1 MFHRLIHSV
10 LTVIERRKNRHIVFT
25 QLYLFTGVFVGL
37 LAPLFSVAQTHII
50 FVNDTLN
57 QVINNDTTSTK
68 ELKLIEEKSLE
79 LQLQG
84 YLGCVLDSSVRFT
97 EDSVH
102 HYFNTG
108 IKFKLNELQTED
120 ETFKMTGVASQKAI
134 ENYLQEL
141 LIPLENNGYPF
152 ASIELSTSLVTD
164 SLINIEASVKNGPL
178 VLIDSLVIR
187 SEKKFHQ
194 IYLEQYLAVSD
205 GEPYSEK
212 NFRAISK
219 RIQELPFAEMIQPP
233 QVLFTEEGAQ
243 IFVYLKERK
252 ANRFDGI
259 IGFQPDNE
267 TGNVVFTGDVSLALQ
282 NVLRRGE
289 SISLNWRRLQ
299 ESTQD
304 LSLKGALPYLFN
316 TKLGTWAGID
326 IYRRDSTFTTTEL
339 ELSFG
344 LVNGANRNL
353 RAFYQLWS
361 SNALTESITSIEN
374 VRIDRYGIGLI
385 QYSLNQLNNPSR
397 GAFIELTS
405 SIGRKE
411 TAGEEEDDPSLISEQ
426 YAGELSM
433 SYWLPLAQ
441 RVSLG
446 FVSKA
451 GFKADN
457 AIRFN
462 ELYRI
467 GGLGS
472 IRGFDEESIFAQNF
486 AIGTAELKYLL
497 DSSSAVFLFY
507 DQAWYERSDE
517 VYFKDAPFG
526 FGAGALIG
534 TSSGSFRI
542 SYGLGSEQNNP
553 ILLRN
558 GKVHFG
564 YINSF

>member
-1 MFHRLIHSV
+1 MRCFLV
-10 LTVIERRKNRHIVFT
+10 VM
-25 QLYLFTGVFVGL
+25 L
-37 LAPLFSVAQTHII
+37 LPFYAHAQTHVI

-57 QVINNDTTSTK
+57 QTISTDTLDIK
-68 ELKLIEEKSLE
+68 EAELLGEKSLE
-79 LQLQG
+79 LQLNG
-84 YLGCVLDSSVRFT
+84 YLSCVLDSSVQIT
-97 EDSVH
+97 PDSSH
-102 HYFNTG
+102 HFFDSG
-108 IKFKLNELQTED
+108 IKYALNELQVNNEVFQM
-120 ETFKMTGVASQKAI
+120 EGAASLDAI

-141 LIPLENNGYPF
+141 LIPAENNGYPF
-152 ASIELSTSLVTD
+152 ASIRLQNTLDND
-164 SLINIEASVKNGPL
+164 SLINVIAEIDNGPL
-178 VLIDSLVIR
+178 VLIDSLVVR

-194 IYLEQYLAVSD
+194 IYLEQYLSVTE
-205 GEPYSEK
+205 GEPYSEA
-212 NFRAISK
+212 NFRSISK
-219 RIQELPFAEMIQPP
+219 RIQELPFAEMIQAP

-243 IFVYLKERK
+243 IFVYLKEK
-252 ANRFDGI
+252 QANRFDGI

-267 TGNVVFTGDVSLALQ
+267 TGKVVFTGDVSLSLQ

-289 SISLNWRRLQ
+289 SIALNWRRLQ

-344 LVNGANRNL
+344 LVNGANRNI

-361 SNALTESITSIEN
+361 SNALTESILTVEN
-374 VRIDRYGIGLI
+374 VRIDRYGIGLV

-411 TAGEEEDDPSLISEQ
+411 TAAEEDEDPAIISEQ
-426 YAGELSM
+426 YAGELNM
-433 SYWLPLAQ
+433 SYWLPLAK
-441 RVSLG
+441 RVSFGLS
-446 FVSKA
+446 SKA
-451 GFKADN
+451 GFKADK

-497 DSSSAVFLFY
+497 DATSAVFLFY

-517 VYFKDAPFG
+517 VYFNDTPFG

>member
-1 MFHRLIHSV
+1 MV
-10 LTVIERRKNRHIVFT
+10 LSWT
-25 QLYLFTGVFVGL
+25 L
-37 LAPLFSVAQTHII
+37 LAVLFPLGIEAQTHVI

-57 QVINNDTTSTK
+57 QIIRTDTTDTK
-68 ELKLIEEKSLE
+68 EAELLQEKSLE
-79 LQLQG
+79 LQL
-84 YLGCVLDSSVRFT
+84 LGHLSCVLDSTVHLT
-97 EDSVH
+97 TDSSH
-102 HYFNTG
+102 HYFDSGTQ
-108 IKFKLNELQTED
+108 FELNELVVDKEVFQ
-120 ETFKMTGVASQKAI
+120 MQGPASLEAI
-134 ENYLQEL
+134 EIYLEEL
-141 LIPLENNGYPF
+141 LIPAENNGYPF
-152 ASIELSTSLVTD
+152 ASINLKTRLTAD
-164 SLINIEASVKNGPL
+164 SLINLEAEIENGPL

-194 IYLEQYLAVSD
+194 TYLEQYLTVSE
-205 GEPYSEK
+205 GEPYSEE
-212 NFRAISK
+212 NFRSISK

-243 IFVYLKERK
+243 VFVYLKEKK

-267 TGNVVFTGDVSLALQ
+267 TGKVVFTGDVSLALQ

-304 LSLKGALPYLFN
+304 LSLQGALPYLFN

-344 LVNGANRNL
+344 LVNGANRNI

-361 SNALTESITSIEN
+361 SNALTESIVAVDN
-374 VRIDRYGIGLI
+374 VRIDRYGVGLI
-385 QYSLNQLNNPSR
+385 QYNLNQLNNPSR
-397 GAFIELTS
+397 GAFIELSS

-411 TAGEEEDDPSLISEQ
+411 TAAEEADAPPVISEQ
-426 YAGELSM
+426 YAGELNM
-433 SYWLPLAQ
+433 SYWLPLAK

-446 FVSKA
+446 FSSKA
-451 GFKADN
+451 GFKADK

-497 DSSSAVFLFY
+497 DATSAVFLFY

-517 VYFKDAPFG
+517 VYFNDTPYG